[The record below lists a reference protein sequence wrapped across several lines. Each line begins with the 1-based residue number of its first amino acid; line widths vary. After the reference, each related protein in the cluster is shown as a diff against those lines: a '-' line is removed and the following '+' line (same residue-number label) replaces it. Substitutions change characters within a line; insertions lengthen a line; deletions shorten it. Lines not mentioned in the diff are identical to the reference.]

1 MRRKYGPKL
10 YEAMQSAFC
19 LLPLAT
25 VVEQRIF
32 ITHGGLFREHG
43 VTLDQLRQYVFRR
56 LLSHV
61 EGPIMISTNRL
72 TVTTSFPFSGAAPG
86 SITYS
91 SRPGT
96 RRTCLNNA
104 LKICSGAT
112 LAPFKVNSLSP
123 RVRLQQR
130 PHALIPPPTPLSLSL
145 SPPFL
150 HGRNGGKHAR
160 SRRALWR
167 GRHKGLLAEERP
179 HDADS
184 LS

>member
-1 MRRKYGPKL
+1 VRRKDGPKL

-72 TVTTSFPFSGAAPG
+72 TVTISFPFSGTRIDHVQQPPRHSQDMLEQCFEDMLWSDPR
-86 SITYS
+86 SIQ
-91 SRPGT
+91 G
-96 RRTCLNNA
+96 
-104 LKICSGAT
+104 
-112 LAPFKVNSLSP
+112 
-123 RVRLQQR
+123 
-130 PHALIPPPTPLSLSL
+130 
-145 SPPFL
+145 
-150 HGRNGGKHAR
+150 
-160 SRRALWR
+160 
-167 GRHKGLLAEERP
+167 
-179 HDADS
+179 
-184 LS
+184 